1 MSARSSAAPGATLGP
16 ARTLLDRTLLLLPLV
31 LAGSSCLG
39 ACRTVDPRRLAEA
52 SKHSP
57 RATIEAF
64 QAYVRSDL
72 YEQEFSC
79 FSRDFLAANQLSL
92 FTYSE
97 FRDAQ
102 PWLKWFAKAEVLA
115 ERSAE
120 VLAERSGREGQHEFD
135 LGVAGRTLR
144 VRLVREDFWRISRGD
159 ELMNGNAPFERLVR
173 IDPLPEGGAEVRI
186 DLPALERPD
195 FDPAEATS
203 VAVERLWKIDAVVEI
218 DV

>member
-16 ARTLLDRTLLLLPLV
+16 ARTLLARTLLPLPLV

-39 ACRTVDPRRLAEA
+39 ACRTVDARRLAEA

-115 ERSAE
+115 ERS
-120 VLAERSGREGQHEFD
+120 GREGQHEFD

-159 ELMNGNAPFERLVR
+159 ELMNGNAPFGRLVR